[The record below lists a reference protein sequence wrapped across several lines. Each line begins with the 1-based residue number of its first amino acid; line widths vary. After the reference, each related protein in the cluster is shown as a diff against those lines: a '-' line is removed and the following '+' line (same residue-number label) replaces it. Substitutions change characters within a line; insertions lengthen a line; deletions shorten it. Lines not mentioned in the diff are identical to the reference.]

1 VAALL
6 LDSRVLLRMFI
17 YIVVAVLL
25 AAAPAWVGNPR
36 YFRTFGVRW
45 LCWFCLYVPGL
56 LWSWVRA
63 AEFYRK

>member
-45 LCWFCLYVPGL
+45 LC
-56 LWSWVRA
+56 
-63 AEFYRK
+63 